1 MSLARNATRDTATA
15 LKCELASEVLRSFGQ
30 LRFPASGWSMLP
42 TVWPGDTLVVER
54 VMHDRV
60 RIGDVVVV
68 GRHGKLCAHRVIGTA
83 GDSQNPQW
91 ITQGDALPVPDRP
104 VAENELLGRVAYLIR
119 RLSVAPFLWRAPSSI
134 CIAWF
139 VFQRNRLQGNRFF
152 RARTSNTSRTL
163 QRGDC
168 HRRRPRPGKHDRLG
182 FP

>member
-15 LKCELASEVLRSFGQ
+15 LKCELAGEVLRSFGQ

-68 GRHGKLCAHRVIGTA
+68 GRQGKLCAHRVIGTA

-119 RLSVAPFLWRAPSSI
+119 GGKLIAVPAEVRTVQRLTAKIVRRSVPVARALVYLHRMVCISEKSAPRESVLP
-134 CIAWF
+134 C
-139 VFQRNRLQGNRFF
+139 Q
-152 RARTSNTSRTL
+152 
-163 QRGDC
+163 D
-168 HRRRPRPGKHDRLG
+168 
-182 FP
+182 